1 MKAVK
6 FVLAV
11 PLANQGTPS
20 RNLQRSRVRE
30 ELCGK
35 SPRLWTDEATGVI
48 DLGAAG
54 IILGV
59 LFSRSSFELLE
70 SIPSDAPQCSNIDR
84 LAAWLIKQCWGA
96 YVAIHTN
103 RETGAVHLVV
113 DPSGLLPVYSAG
125 TATHRIF
132 ASHPELLRQATG
144 FPLVP
149 AWPAL
154 HAHLSRPN
162 LRQRVT
168 CLAGV
173 NELAPGELIC
183 AGQTHAT
190 RRQLWQPGDF
200 IPSKAQVSCEEAAVQ
215 LSDLATSVM
224 KAWAMRLGRVAV
236 AASGGVDSSLI
247 CAALAK
253 AGEPFDCV
261 TLATADPS
269 GDERTYVQMIG
280 DQFGVNIVGKTYD
293 MRAIDPLACVS
304 AGLARPSRKTFMA
317 AVDAVLF
324 DAGQHLKADVIL
336 DGNGGD
342 SLFCFLHSAAPLVDR
357 LLCEG
362 PGRGVAATF
371 VDLCHLTGCS
381 IPTMMG
387 AALRRLVRQR
397 PGGLWPADLRLL
409 SDDCE
414 QLGRDE
420 PLASWFEA
428 RVGCHRGK
436 RDHLSLL
443 MRSQN
448 NVNGLAAGGLP
459 RFSPLLSQPFVEFC
473 LSVPTWVWCAGGI
486 NRAPAR
492 AAFAADLPR
501 DILERVSKA
510 GPDSFVR
517 SIFDKHRHFYR
528 DLLLDGLLAQHGLL
542 DHQAVETAL
551 NVDFRSDGSIIYRLL
566 DLVEAENWAR
576 SWSS

>member
-11 PLANQGTPS
+11 PLPNHPSGT
-20 RNLQRSRVRE
+20 LKRSRRPE

-35 SPRLWTDEATGVI
+35 SPSLWTDDSTALI
-48 DLGAAG
+48 DLGEAG
-54 IILGV
+54 VILGA

-70 SIPSDAPQCSNIDR
+70 SLPGDAPECRNIDR
-84 LAAWLIKQCWGA
+84 LAAWLIEECWGA

-103 RETGAVHLVV
+103 CQTGAVQILL
-113 DPSGLLPVYSAG
+113 DPSGLLPVYSAE

-132 ASHPELLRQATG
+132 ASHPGLLRQTSG
-144 FPLVP
+144 FELVP
-149 AWPAL
+149 SWPAI

-173 NELAPGELIC
+173 SELAPGELIV
-183 AGQTHAT
+183 AGERHVS
-190 RRQLWQPGDF
+190 RRQLWRPEDF
-200 IPSKAQVSCEEAAVQ
+200 MPSRARISCEEAAEQ
-215 LSDLATSVM
+215 LRELATPILG
-224 KAWAMRLGRVAV
+224 AWARRLGRVAV
-236 AASGGVDSSLI
+236 AASGGVDSSLV
-247 CAALAK
+247 CAALAE
-253 AGEPFDCV
+253 AEQPFDCV

-269 GDERTYVQMIG
+269 GDERTYVRMLG
-280 DQFGVNIVGKTYD
+280 EHLGVSIIDRIYD
-293 MRAIDPLACVS
+293 IRAIDPLVCVS

-317 AVDAVLF
+317 AVDAALF
-324 DAGQHLKADVIL
+324 DAGQSLEADVIF

-362 PGRGVAATF
+362 PGRGLAATF

-381 IPTMMG
+381 MPTMMREAVG
-387 AALRRLVRQR
+387 RLFRRRSS
-397 PGGLWPADLRLL
+397 GLWPADLRLL
-409 SDDCE
+409 S
-414 QLGRDE
+414 GAFE
-420 PLASWFEA
+420 PDRVDPLSPWLET
-428 RVGCHRGK
+428 RVGCHPGK

-459 RFSPLLSQPFVEFC
+459 RFSPLLSQPLVEFC
-473 LSVPTWVWCAGGI
+473 LGVPTWVWCAGGI
-486 NRAPAR
+486 NRAAAR

-501 DILERVSKA
+501 GILERVSKA

-517 SIFDKHRHFYR
+517 SIFDTHRHTYR
-528 DLLLDGLLAQHGLL
+528 DLLLEGLLVRQGLL
-542 DHQAVETAL
+542 DRKLVEAAL
-551 NVDFRSDGSIIYRLL
+551 NVDYRSEGSIIYRLL
-566 DLVEAENWAR
+566 DLGETENWAR